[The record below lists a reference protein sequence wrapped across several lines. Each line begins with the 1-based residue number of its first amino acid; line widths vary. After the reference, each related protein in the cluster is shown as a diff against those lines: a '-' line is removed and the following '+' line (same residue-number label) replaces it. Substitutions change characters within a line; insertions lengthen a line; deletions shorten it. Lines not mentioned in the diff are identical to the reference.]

1 MRAYLKIKYA
11 HLLSGDR
18 TPVSVHIRA
27 WHELEPDPSVKHRVH
42 PSDAWYRKVLE
53 DKLDPA
59 KVVYLVFTEVP
70 SAASFFEEFAAR
82 NPLMKY
88 EVITENFALSLL
100 LMSMCTHHVLAVSTF
115 SFWGL
120 HALSVAP

>member
-1 MRAYLKIKYA
+1 M
-11 HLLSGDR
+11 
-18 TPVSVHIRA
+18 
-27 WHELEPDPSVKHRVH
+27 SVKTRIH
-42 PSDAWYRKVLE
+42 PSEAWYRNVLE

-59 KVVYLVFTEVP
+59 KVVYVVFTEVP

-88 EVITENFALSLL
+88 EVITEDFALSLL
-100 LMSMCTHHVLAVSTF
+100 LMSMCTHHVFGVSTL

-120 HALSVAP
+120 YALFVAP